1 LLAKASTG
9 IRDDVLA
16 AGVEDFDDESRE
28 LIAGEL
34 DRRNRLR
41 RWGYLT
47 GRIVRPIM
55 VVIDALAYI
64 GMMGTGL
71 AMVIGIVGLI
81 VFAIWGGKP

>member
-1 LLAKASTG
+1 
-9 IRDDVLA
+9 
-16 AGVEDFDDESRE
+16 
-28 LIAGEL
+28 
-34 DRRNRLR
+34 
-41 RWGYLT
+41 
-47 GRIVRPIM
+47 M